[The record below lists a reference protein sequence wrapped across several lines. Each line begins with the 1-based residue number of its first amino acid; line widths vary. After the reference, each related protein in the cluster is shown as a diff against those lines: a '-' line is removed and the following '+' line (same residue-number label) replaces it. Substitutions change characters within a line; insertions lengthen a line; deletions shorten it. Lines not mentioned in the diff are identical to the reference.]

1 MKILHFIILLGGMFL
16 LALFLGKQRFGM
28 DPSERIAWSLAWS
41 WVMTVVGGTFA
52 AVSVL
57 VLLKR
62 GIEGASLPQV
72 LPMVIPLLGGLL
84 IFQSH
89 WALALGLAAVVV
101 AWAVVDFLRP
111 KEGKRET

>member
-1 MKILHFIILLGGMFL
+1 
-16 LALFLGKQRFGM
+16 
-28 DPSERIAWSLAWS
+28 
-41 WVMTVVGGTFA
+41 
-52 AVSVL
+52 
-57 VLLKR
+57 
-62 GIEGASLPQV
+62 
-72 LPMVIPLLGGLL
+72 LL